1 MENNRTPDEAAAK
14 TRELAVEEKPEKSCF
29 VRSLEQLCAADIAEN
44 GICMTGGGAM
54 LYGLDRLLAER
65 CKIPCYV
72 ADDAVS
78 CVAIGAGKA
87 LEHIDLYA
95 GNSVYDYKSGDYY
108 DNY

>member
-1 MENNRTPDEAAAK
+1 MEKVHSILERTPP
-14 TRELAVEEKPEKSCF
+14 EL
-29 VRSLEQLCAADIAEN
+29 AADIAEN
-44 GICMTGGGAM
+44 GICMTGGGSM

-87 LEHIDLYA
+87 LEHLDVYA
-95 GNSVYDYKSGDYY
+95 GNSVYDYKRGDYY